1 MFDRFAIFKLKVS
14 RRQFQKVKERL
25 IETILFLCAFSS
37 IFVTFAIIY
46 TLLSE
51 AIPFFKIV
59 TIKEFLTGT
68 EWTPLFENAKYGIL
82 PLVTGTL
89 MTTVIALLIAIP
101 MGIVAS
107 VYLSEFATSKFREF
121 FKPLLELLAA
131 VPTVVYGYFAMLF
144 VSPLLQNIFPEIGTF
159 NALSA
164 GLVMGI
170 MIIPYVSSLSEDAM
184 RAVPQSL
191 REGSLA
197 LGASKFQ
204 TSFQVVIPS
213 AFSGIASA
221 FVLAISRAIGET
233 MVVAIAAGLQP
244 RFSFNPTEST
254 ATLTAYIVQVTLGD
268 LPHGSIGYQT
278 IYVAG
283 LTLFI
288 FTFSLNIVGQRIR
301 SRLEKK
307 VR

>member
-1 MFDRFAIFKLKVS
+1 MSGLVFRVLKKNK
-14 RRQFQKVKERL
+14 RRITESL
-25 IETILFLCAFSS
+25 IEGFLFLCALSS
-37 IFVTFAIIY
+37 VVVTFAIVY
-46 TLLSE
+46 TLISE
-51 AIPFFKIV
+51 AVPFFKLV
-59 TIKEFLTGT
+59 SLKEFLTET
-68 EWTPLFENAKYGIL
+68 EWTPLFENPKYGIS
-82 PLVTGTL
+82 PLISGTL

-101 MGIVAS
+101 FGIITS
-107 VYLSEFATSKFREF
+107 VYLSEFASIKFREI

-144 VSPLLQNIFPEIGTF
+144 VTPLLQKIFPDLGAF

-164 GLVMGI
+164 GLVMGV

-197 LGASKFQ
+197 LGASKYQ

-221 FVLAISRAIGET
+221 FVLAVSRAIGET

-244 RFSFNPTEST
+244 RFSLNPTEST
-254 ATLTAYIVQVTLGD
+254 ATLTAYIVQVSLGD

-283 LTLFI
+283 LTLFL
-288 FTFSLNIVGQRIR
+288 FTFSLNLVGQRIR

-307 VR
+307 VK

>member
-1 MFDRFAIFKLKVS
+1 MKLSTEKINFHRTV
-14 RRQFQKVKERL
+14 RNVKEKL
-25 IETILFLCAFSS
+25 IEIILLMCALSS
-37 IFVTFAIIY
+37 IFITFAIVY
-46 TLLSE
+46 TLIVE
-51 AIPFFKIV
+51 AVPFFKV
-59 TIKEFLTGT
+59 VDLKEFLTET
-68 EWTPLFENAKYGIL
+68 QWTPLFESPKYGIA
-82 PLVTGTL
+82 PLVAGTL

-101 MGIVAS
+101 FGMITS
-107 VYLSEFATSKFREF
+107 VYLSEFATVRVREI

-144 VSPLLQNIFPEIGTF
+144 VTPLLQKIFPDLGAF

-204 TSFQVVIPS
+204 TSFQVVAPS

-244 RFSFNPTEST
+244 RFSFNPTDST
-254 ATLTAYIVQVTLGD
+254 ATLTAYIVQVSLGD

-283 LTLFI
+283 LTLFV
-288 FTFSLNIVGQRIR
+288 FTFSLNLVGQRIR

-307 VR
+307 VK

>member
-1 MFDRFAIFKLKVS
+1 MKLSIEKINFHRTVRHIKEKV
-14 RRQFQKVKERL
+14 
-25 IETILFLCAFSS
+25 IEIILLLCALSS
-37 IFVTFAIIY
+37 VFITFAIVY
-46 TLLSE
+46 TLIIE
-51 AIPFFKIV
+51 AVPFFKIV
-59 TIKEFLTGT
+59 ELKEFLTET
-68 EWTPLFENAKYGIL
+68 QWTPLFENPKYGIL
-82 PLVTGTL
+82 PLVAGTL

-101 MGIVAS
+101 FGMITS
-107 VYLSEFATSKFREF
+107 VYLSEFATSRVREI

-144 VSPLLQNIFPEIGTF
+144 VTPLLQKVFPDLGAF

-204 TSFQVVIPS
+204 TSFQVVAPS

-244 RFSFNPTEST
+244 RFSFNPTDST
-254 ATLTAYIVQVTLGD
+254 ATLTAYIVQVSLGD

-283 LTLFI
+283 LTLFV
-288 FTFSLNIVGQRIR
+288 FTFSLNLVGQRIR

-307 VR
+307 VK

>member
-1 MFDRFAIFKLKVS
+1 MRKDIGYTFS
-14 RRQFQKVKERL
+14 RSNSRKIKENL
-25 IETILFLCAFSS
+25 IEGILFLCALSS
-37 IFVTFAIIY
+37 VFVTFAIVY
-46 TLLSE
+46 TLVSE
-51 AIPFFKIV
+51 AFGFFKIV
-59 TIKEFLTGT
+59 NLVEFLTET
-68 EWTPLFENAKYGIL
+68 EWTPLFENPKYGIA
-82 PLVTGTL
+82 PLVIGTL
-89 MTTVIALLIAIP
+89 MTTTIALVIAIP
-101 MGIVAS
+101 LGTITA
-107 VYLSEFATSKFREF
+107 VYLSEFASTKMREI

-144 VSPLLQNIFPEIGTF
+144 VTPLLQKFFPDLGAF

-164 GLVMGI
+164 GLVMGV

-204 TSFQVVIPS
+204 TSFQVVAPS

-221 FVLAISRAIGET
+221 FVLAVSRAIGET

-254 ATLTAYIVQVTLGD
+254 ATLTAYIVQVSLGD

-283 LTLFI
+283 LTLFV
-288 FTFSLNIVGQRIR
+288 FTFSLNLLGGRIR

-307 VR
+307 VK

>member
-1 MFDRFAIFKLKVS
+1 MSSYYEVQKKYRKLKE
-14 RRQFQKVKERL
+14 KA
-25 IETILFLCAFSS
+25 IELFLFFCALSS
-37 IFVTFAIIY
+37 ILVTFAIVY
-46 TLLSE
+46 TLVTE
-51 AIPFFKIV
+51 AIPFFQTV
-59 TIKEFLTGT
+59 SLKEFLTET
-68 EWTPLFENAKYGIL
+68 EWTPLFENPKYGIL
-82 PLVTGTL
+82 PLLSGTL
-89 MTTVIALLIAIP
+89 TTTFIALLIAIP
-101 MGIVAS
+101 FGIITS
-107 VYLSEFATSKFREF
+107 VYLSEFASSRVREI

-144 VSPLLQNIFPEIGTF
+144 ITPILQKIFPELGAF

-164 GLVMGI
+164 GLVMGV

-184 RAVPQSL
+184 RAVPQTL

-204 TSFQVVIPS
+204 TSFGVVVPS

-221 FVLAISRAIGET
+221 FVLAVSRAIGET

-244 RFSFNPTEST
+244 RFSFNPMDSTE
-254 ATLTAYIVQVTLGD
+254 TLTAYLVQVSLGD

-283 LTLFI
+283 LSLFLFTLMLNLIGQFI
-288 FTFSLNIVGQRIR
+288 RY
-301 SRLEKK
+301 RLEKK

>member
-1 MFDRFAIFKLKVS
+1 MKLSTEKINFHRTV
-14 RRQFQKVKERL
+14 RNVKEKL
-25 IETILFLCAFSS
+25 IEIILLLCALSS
-37 IFVTFAIIY
+37 IFITFAIVY
-46 TLLSE
+46 TLIVE
-51 AIPFFKIV
+51 AVPFFKV
-59 TIKEFLTGT
+59 VDLKEFLTET
-68 EWTPLFENAKYGIL
+68 QWTPLFESPKYGIA
-82 PLVTGTL
+82 PLVAGTL

-101 MGIVAS
+101 FGMITS
-107 VYLSEFATSKFREF
+107 VYLSEFATVRVREI

-144 VSPLLQNIFPEIGTF
+144 VTPLLQKIFPDLGAF

-204 TSFQVVIPS
+204 TSFQVVAPS

-244 RFSFNPTEST
+244 RFSFNPTDST
-254 ATLTAYIVQVTLGD
+254 ATLTAYIVQVSLGD

-283 LTLFI
+283 LTLFV
-288 FTFSLNIVGQRIR
+288 FTFSLNLVGQRIR

-307 VR
+307 VK